1 MNNNLGMIGLILMAL
16 LTIAVVGLFSA
27 KIGST
32 TPIDKPN
39 NPPPP
44 DDLCWYVEY
53 CPNER
58 IVSSSRASGLI
69 VYQKE

>member
-16 LTIAVVGLFSA
+16 LMLAVVGLFSA

-32 TPIDKPN
+32 TPIEKNPN
-39 NPPPP
+39 PTVP